1 MGTPLNLYLISQN
14 ENNDYDTYDSAVVA
28 APDEN
33 AARLIHPETGRHAE
47 ATPWPALTSA
57 DWSLTWASDPSKVN
71 VKLIGQALNGT
82 KIGAIC
88 SSYNAG

>member
-1 MGTPLNLYLISQN
+1 MSTPLNLYLISQN
-14 ENNDYDTYDSAVVA
+14 ENDGYDTYDSAVVA

-33 AARLIHPETGRHAE
+33 AARLIHPETG
-47 ATPWPALTSA
+47 LTAIA
-57 DWSLTWASDPSKVN
+57 DDWRWTWVSDSSKVN

>member
-33 AARLIHPETGRHAE
+33 AARLIHPETGRPAE
-47 ATPWPALTSA
+47 AA
-57 DWSLTWASDPSKVN
+57 DWSWTWTSDPSKVN
-71 VKLIGQALNGT
+71 VKLIGQALDGT

>member
-1 MGTPLNLYLISQN
+1 MSTPLNLYLISQN

-47 ATPWPALTSA
+47 AA
-57 DWSLTWASDPSKVN
+57 DWSWTWVSDSSKVN
-71 VKLIGQALNGT
+71 VELIGQALDGT

>member
-14 ENNDYDTYDSAVVA
+14 ENNDYATYDSAVVA

-33 AARLIHPETGRHAE
+33 AARLIHPETGHHAE
-47 ATPWPALTSA
+47 AT
-57 DWSLTWASDPSKVN
+57 DWRLSCQYGHWTWASDPSKVN